1 MKPSGFYDVTIA
13 SGASINLLVHGD
25 YFKIM
30 SASGPVAVR
39 SDFGELSGLIAGQG
53 LEDTPFKYL
62 TLRNQLGASN
72 TVRIF
77 IGDEKFIDGVSGSF
91 SVSSNTM
98 PTATGHTNTAATV
111 TSTAALLDAANT
123 GRKYLAI
130 QNNSVTGTVYLGFA
144 AGVTAANGIK
154 VVPGGFWEPLCVPTG
169 AIYAIG
175 DIASNPN
182 IVIVEA

>member
-1 MKPSGFYDVTIA
+1 MKPSGFYDLTIA
-13 SGASINLLVHGD
+13 SGATANLLVTGD

-30 SASGPVAVR
+30 SASGPVSVR

-53 LEDTPFKYL
+53 LEDTPFKFL
-62 TLRNQLGASN
+62 TIRNQLGASN
-72 TVRIF
+72 NVRIF
-77 IGDEKFIDGVSGSF
+77 VGDEKFIDGMSGAVAIST
-91 SVSSNTM
+91 NAM
-98 PTATGHTNTAATV
+98 PTASGHTNTAATV
-111 TSTAALLDAANT
+111 TNVAALLDAANT
-123 GRKYLAI
+123 GRKYLAV
-130 QNNSVTGTVYLGFA
+130 QNNSATGTLYLGFA